1 VKLLRRLLGGRAA
14 VAPKCEAGGEQQC
27 CDEHGERS
35 RMPVK
40 GSTPEP
46 ADAIS
51 DIPLDLGAQL
61 GSETLFQS

>member
-14 VAPKCEAGGEQQC
+14 VAPKREACGEQQC

-35 RMPVK
+35 RPVK

-46 ADAIS
+46 PDAIS
-51 DIPLDLGAQL
+51 DIPWI
-61 GSETLFQS
+61 